1 MPTLTSKA
9 QVTIPKRIRMVL
21 GIKPGDEVDFN
32 LKGKTIVLL
41 KKKKSLPFEK
51 WRGHLGRGKTDKLM
65 EELR

>member
-1 MPTLTSKA
+1 
-9 QVTIPKRIRMVL
+9 MVL